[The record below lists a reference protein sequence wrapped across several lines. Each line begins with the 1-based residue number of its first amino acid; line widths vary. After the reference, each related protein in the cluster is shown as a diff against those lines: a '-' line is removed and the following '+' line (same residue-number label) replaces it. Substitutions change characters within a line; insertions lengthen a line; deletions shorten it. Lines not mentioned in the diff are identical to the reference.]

1 MLLAFLL
8 ISLIPLIVTIIISI
22 RATVNSL
29 ENSISNQLL
38 SIRDA
43 KAETIEKYF
52 NEREDDIT
60 VLSQSDAVIDSML
73 TLSQRYPKGLQGQEL
88 ETLSKNADRYFSTFI
103 EKYGFYDLFLLDN
116 NGELIYSVA
125 KEADLGTNML
135 SGEFK
140 DSGLSKAF
148 EGGKNK
154 YSVIDYSFYAPSNEP
169 AAFISHPIL
178 DNSGVTIGVLALQI
192 SDESITAFMNSS
204 VGLGETG
211 ETYLVG
217 SDFLMR
223 SNSRFSDEKT
233 IGVQEVKTVATTE
246 ALNRK
251 SGYQVIEDYR
261 GETVLSSYAPLKIK
275 NLDWVIIAEI
285 DRDEAFEPI
294 NLFIKKI
301 SVLIVTVLIVVILV
315 AFIFANNMT
324 KPLIT
329 LKNELNMLASSGG
342 DLTKKIIV
350 KNKDEIGELA
360 LATNTFIAN
369 VKEIVS
375 RVKLNAEQTAASS
388 QQLAAS
394 AEETEQA
401 TNQVAKTI
409 SEIANGATTQADYTA
424 QVLNQMQASADETAI
439 GREKA
444 NNMLVQAQDTTVHA
458 HEGEQAISSAIIQ
471 LMNVAQT
478 VQQASQS
485 VQQLGKRSEEIGEIT
500 TVISEISNQT
510 NLLALNA
517 AIESARAG
525 EHGKGFAVVADEV
538 KKLAEQSSENSS
550 RISALIQNIQ
560 SETNETVQLMMVSS
574 DSVQKE
580 VAIIQKG
587 GEALKRIVEKVMHSE
602 ENALQVKAYFTNM
615 EERINEILRAVEEIT
630 SVTQE
635 TAAAS
640 EEVAASAE
648 EQAAIIVEVAKNSES
663 LARIAEELQ
672 SDVGKFTV

>member
-1 MLLAFLL
+1 M
-8 ISLIPLIVTIIISI
+8 
-22 RATVNSL
+22 
-29 ENSISNQLL
+29 
-38 SIRDA
+38 
-43 KAETIEKYF
+43 
-52 NEREDDIT
+52 
-60 VLSQSDAVIDSML
+60 
-73 TLSQRYPKGLQGQEL
+73 
-88 ETLSKNADRYFSTFI
+88 
-103 EKYGFYDLFLLDN
+103 
-116 NGELIYSVA
+116 
-125 KEADLGTNML
+125 
-135 SGEFK
+135 
-140 DSGLSKAF
+140 
-148 EGGKNK
+148 
-154 YSVIDYSFYAPSNEP
+154 
-169 AAFISHPIL
+169 
-178 DNSGVTIGVLALQI
+178 
-192 SDESITAFMNSS
+192 
-204 VGLGETG
+204 
-211 ETYLVG
+211 
-217 SDFLMR
+217 
-223 SNSRFSDEKT
+223 
-233 IGVQEVKTVATTE
+233 
-246 ALNRK
+246 
-251 SGYQVIEDYR
+251 
-261 GETVLSSYAPLKIK
+261 
-275 NLDWVIIAEI
+275 
-285 DRDEAFEPI
+285 
-294 NLFIKKI
+294 
-301 SVLIVTVLIVVILV
+301 
-315 AFIFANNMT
+315 
-324 KPLIT
+324 
-329 LKNELNMLASSGG
+329 
-342 DLTKKIIV
+342 
-350 KNKDEIGELA
+350 
-360 LATNTFIAN
+360 
-369 VKEIVS
+369 
-375 RVKLNAEQTAASS
+375 
-388 QQLAAS
+388 
-394 AEETEQA
+394 
-401 TNQVAKTI
+401 AKTI